1 MNVDVTVN
9 SVREIESGT
18 NMHGVV
24 SSNEGLSYNE
34 ASNAVYYS
42 LDQEGYF
49 VNSIFLTYKDEN
61 AYLFEAIVKNKHYD
75 DMMNEIFVKT
85 RR

>member
-1 MNVDVTVN
+1 MNVDVTIN

-34 ASNAVYYS
+34 ASYAVHCS

-49 VNSIFLTYKDEN
+49 VNSVCLTYRDEN

-75 DMMNEIFVKT
+75 DMMNDIFVRT

>member
-1 MNVDVTVN
+1 MNIDVTIN

-24 SSNEGLSYNE
+24 SSNEGLGYNE

-49 VNSIFLTYKDEN
+49 IDSICLTYRDEN
-61 AYLFEAIVKNKHYD
+61 AYLFEANVKNKHYD
-75 DMMNEIFVKT
+75 DMMNEIFVRT